1 MKPLATLA
9 VALVTALAS
18 SFASAAPVIELD
30 ILAEKELVETSPE
43 GQQIRRRVP
52 AADAAP
58 GELIFYTLRYSN
70 SGDEPAS
77 NVRIDN
83 PVPEG
88 TAYQADS
95 AWGENAEIL
104 FSIDGGATYK
114 GPANLTY
121 ETTNNQGRS
130 EQRRAQPEQYN
141 AVRWI
146 VTEIPAGQQGS
157 VGFSVVVQ

>member
-1 MKPLATLA
+1 MKFLAPLF
-9 VALVTALAS
+9 VALGTTFASALAG
-18 SFASAAPVIELD
+18 AAPVIELN

-43 GQQIRRRVP
+43 GEQVRRRVS

-58 GELIFYTLRYSN
+58 GEVIFYTLRYSN
-70 SGDEPAS
+70 TGDEAAR

-83 PVPEG
+83 PVPDG
-88 TAYQADS
+88 TEYQADS
-95 AWGENAEIL
+95 AWGDNAEIL
-104 FSIDGGATYK
+104 FSIDGGTTYK

>member
-1 MKPLATLA
+1 MKFLAPLF
-9 VALVTALAS
+9 VALGTT
-18 SFASAAPVIELD
+18 FASALAGAAPIIELN

-43 GQQIRRRVP
+43 GEQVRRRVS

-58 GELIFYTLRYSN
+58 GEVIFYTLRYSN
-70 SGDEPAS
+70 TGDEAAR

-83 PVPEG
+83 PVPDG
-88 TAYQADS
+88 TEYQADS
-95 AWGENAEIL
+95 AWGDNAEIL
-104 FSIDGGATYK
+104 FSIDGGTTYK

>member
-1 MKPLATLA
+1 MKPLASLLVVLVATLSS
-9 VALVTALAS
+9 AL
-18 SFASAAPVIELD
+18 ASAAPVIELD
-30 ILAEKELVETSPE
+30 ILAEKEQVETSPE
-43 GQQIRRRVP
+43 GQETRRRVP

-58 GELIFYTLRYSN
+58 GEVIFYTLRYNN
-70 SGDEPAS
+70 SGDEAAR

-88 TAYQADS
+88 TEYQANS
-95 AWGENAEIL
+95 AWGDNSEIL
-104 FSIDGGATYK
+104 FSIDGGTTYK

>member
-1 MKPLATLA
+1 MKFLAPLF
-9 VALVTALAS
+9 VALGTTFASALAG
-18 SFASAAPVIELD
+18 AAPVIELN

-43 GQQIRRRVP
+43 GEQVRRRVS

-58 GELIFYTLRYSN
+58 GEVIFYTLRYSN
-70 SGDEPAS
+70 TGDEAAR

-83 PVPEG
+83 PVPDG
-88 TAYQADS
+88 TEYQADS
-95 AWGENAEIL
+95 AWGDNSEIL
-104 FSIDGGATYK
+104 FSIDGGTTYK